1 MKQQLILDSAK
12 DFDDKVLIYEQQKK
26 NIENLLEQIRL
37 LKFELSETKKENTIL
52 KYRLEWR
59 EKNEQ

>member
-1 MKQQLILDSAK
+1 MNEKRERIEIL
-12 DFDDKVLIYEQQKK
+12 YEQQKK

-59 EKNEQ
+59 EKNEQER

>member
-1 MKQQLILDSAK
+1 MNEKRERIEIL
-12 DFDDKVLIYEQQKK
+12 YEQQKK

-37 LKFELSETKKENTIL
+37 LKFELSEAKKENTIL

>member
-1 MKQQLILDSAK
+1 MNEKRERIE
-12 DFDDKVLIYEQQKK
+12 VLYEQQKK

-59 EKNEQ
+59 EKKWTIEINYLL

>member
-1 MKQQLILDSAK
+1 MNEKLERIEIL
-12 DFDDKVLIYEQQKK
+12 YEQQKK

-37 LKFELSETKKENTIL
+37 LKFELSEAKKENTIL
-52 KYRLEWR
+52 KYRLERR